1 MGTSFS
7 VRDVSP
13 ADGASLGGRPPLRES
28 RRSLGTGSINNYT
41 QHLASHVF
49 VFCFPLAMLF
59 AHASEFCIDMTYSES
74 S

>member
-1 MGTSFS
+1 MAHPSEVGHRSGRVA
-7 VRDVSP
+7 VRWARGVC
-13 ADGASLGGRPPLRES
+13 
-28 RRSLGTGSINNYT
+28 INNYT